1 MRRSLIIAVAI
12 LATMTVALVALAV
25 EPFVDGD
32 TITDLPSDQ
41 ATDQAPSDAAIADAP
56 SQDAAVAFVGAA
68 DWPPQVV
75 DLLLVVGTAAFDIEA
90 LPDDIRVLVTEIL
103 DDGRDTLTF
112 AELDALLDYA
122 ADHPELF
129 ESDMDTPSGS
139 TGDGTSDGSSDSDQG
154 GDQPQ
159 D

>member
-41 ATDQAPSDAAIADAP
+41 ATDQAPSDAAIADAA
-56 SQDAAVAFVGAA
+56 SHDAVVAFVGAA

-90 LPDDIRVLVTEIL
+90 LPDDIRVLVTETRRRSRHTHVCRTRCVARLRSRPSRAIRIRHGYAKRL
-103 DDGRDTLTF
+103 DGRWNFRWL
-112 AELDALLDYA
+112 ERLG
-122 ADHPELF
+122 P
-129 ESDMDTPSGS
+129 GW
-139 TGDGTSDGSSDSDQG
+139 
-154 GDQPQ
+154 
-159 D
+159 